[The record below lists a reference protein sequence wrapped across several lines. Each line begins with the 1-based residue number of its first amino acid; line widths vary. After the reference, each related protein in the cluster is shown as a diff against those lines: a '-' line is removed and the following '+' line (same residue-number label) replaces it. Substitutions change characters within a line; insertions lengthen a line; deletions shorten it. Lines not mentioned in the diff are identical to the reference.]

1 MTLPKAI
8 SDAIEALR
16 EQCDFIEPDPAPHVA
31 ALKRAIADHVSPVA
45 PTEAEI
51 EAWKEQAVALMRRAA
66 AAKPVYSATGRAF
79 QLHSADWHGSQ
90 DEMPKSVL
98 VYGSGDMGRG
108 EFANYLRAD
117 VARETAATPAPKDDT
132 MTQRLTDDRLQALRL
147 MLQEHAA
154 SWLHTID
161 RDTLAAMLD
170 EIEERRRIP
179 QFLRLARAARRC
191 LDGSEVDGWHTPM
204 REVDVVDL
212 REALG
217 ELEREA

>member
-1 MTLPKAI
+1 VLA
-8 SDAIEALR
+8 SDIE
-16 EQCDFIEPDPAPHVA
+16 E
-31 ALKRAIADHVSPVA
+31 
-45 PTEAEI
+45 
-51 EAWKEQAVALMRRAA
+51 AVALMRRAA

-98 VYGSGDMGRG
+98 IYGSGDMGRG

-117 VARETAATPAPKDDT
+117 VAREAAATPAPSALERLRDKIRSEADNADESYSAGLHRAAD
-132 MTQRLTDDRLQALRL
+132 MIDEKREREATQRLTDDRLQALRL

-191 LDGSEVDGWHTPM
+191 LDGSEVDGWHTPL
-204 REVDVVDL
+204 REVDVAEL

-217 ELEREA
+217 ELERQEPQEGH